1 MEIYLIVM
9 MQICSGIF
17 GAWIGFMLTERVFKK
32 IQQEDERAARQKKF
46 DADVDYIR
54 NSVRDINAELADLE
68 RRFNNGPCANG
79 VCSTGNGNTFN
90 CDQAYRDLDQQLK
103 ELERRYSAITPA

>member
-9 MQICSGIF
+9 IQICSGIF

-46 DADVDYIR
+46 DADVDYIQ
-54 NSVRDINAELADLE
+54 NSVRDISAELTELE
-68 RRFNNGPCANG
+68 QRFNNGPC
-79 VCSTGNGNTFN
+79 GNGNTFN
-90 CDQAYRDLDQQLK
+90 CLAACK
-103 ELERRYSAITPA
+103 ELEEEIREFKASRNISTTQTPA